1 MRVARVAALS
11 QSEFINEHKVAST
24 RNVEDWTRDLRSFL
38 VQRKLVVKSDLIQR
52 LVRWPEC
59 LVNLSRD
66 KGVKEKECNS
76 RKDELT

>member
-11 QSEFINEHKVAST
+11 QPELINEHEVTST
-24 RNVEDWTRDLRSFL
+24 RNVKDWTRDLRSFL
-38 VQRKLVVKSDLIQR
+38 VQRKLVVKSNLVKR

-66 KGVKEKECNS
+66 KGVKDKECNN
-76 RKDELT
+76 RQDELT